1 VISGPFAAVDKLERR
16 LAEEKIDC
24 QRLRTSHA
32 FHSQMMDPIL
42 DEFTRAAAKVK
53 LNSPQIPFISNVSGT
68 WIQATDATDPRYWA
82 THLRNT
88 VRFAD
93 GIVELSKESERF
105 YLEVGPSRTLTAL
118 VGYGIASLGRQR
130 DGRSDLERLLEAV
143 GRLWVAGAPIDWQ
156 RMYDRQTRRRVPLST
171 YPFERKRYWIEP
183 EATMPEAPSAR
194 NGSASVVE
202 TFSNEPAEIE
212 HILEQQLQLMSQ
224 QLDLLSNS

>member
-1 VISGPFAAVDKLERR
+1 
-16 LAEEKIDC
+16 
-24 QRLRTSHA
+24 
-32 FHSQMMDPIL
+32 
-42 DEFTRAAAKVK
+42 
-53 LNSPQIPFISNVSGT
+53 NVTGT
-68 WIQATDATDPRYWA
+68 WIRATDATDPHYWA
-82 THLRNT
+82 AHLRKT

-93 GIVELSKESERF
+93 GIAELSKESERF
-105 YLEVGPSRTLTAL
+105 YLEVGPSRTLAAL
-118 VGYGIASLGRQR
+118 VGSAIASLGRQR

-156 RMYDRQTRRRVPLST
+156 RMYDGQTRRRVPLST

-183 EATMPEAPSAR
+183 DAKIPEGFPAG

-202 TFSNEPAEIE
+202 TLSNEPTEIE